1 MRHYRDF
8 LLSYKNLYAYMIRV
22 HSMERTMKPR
32 KNKAWDPAVLRS
44 VGRVET
50 KMLTAAVG
58 RVPLEESAGR
68 GLFLPC
74 DGQAGGAFVLSR
86 LSGRG

>member
-1 MRHYRDF
+1 MRQ
-8 LLSYKNLYAYMIRV
+8 
-22 HSMERTMKPR
+22 R
-32 KNKAWDPAVLRS
+32 KNKAWDPAALRS

-50 KMLTAAVG
+50 KMLAASEG
-58 RVPLEESAGR
+58 RVPLEGSAGR

-74 DGQAGGAFVLSR
+74 DGQAGGTFVLSL

>member
-1 MRHYRDF
+1 M
-8 LLSYKNLYAYMIRV
+8 
-22 HSMERTMKPR
+22 
-32 KNKAWDPAVLRS
+32 RS

-50 KMLTAAVG
+50 KMLTAPEG
-58 RVPLEESAGR
+58 RVPLKSSAGR

-74 DGQAGGAFVLSR
+74 DGQAGGTFVLSR